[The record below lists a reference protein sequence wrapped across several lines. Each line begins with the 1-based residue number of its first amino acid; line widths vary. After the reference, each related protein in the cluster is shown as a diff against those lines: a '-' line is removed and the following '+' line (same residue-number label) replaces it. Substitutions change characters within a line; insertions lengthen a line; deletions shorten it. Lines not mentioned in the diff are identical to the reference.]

1 MKKSEHGGNEAP
13 PKRVPRIRGDQE
25 KGACALLLVDV
36 INDLEFDGGE
46 KLLPNALPAMKRL
59 AKLVERAR
67 SADVPII
74 YANDN
79 FGHWRS
85 DFRATVRHC
94 LDEDVRGRPIAELL
108 APEHSDYFILKPKHS
123 AFFSTALD
131 TLLRSLETKTLVLA
145 GLATDICVLFT
156 AHDAHMREYKLFV
169 PADCAASESKASN
182 KWALEHMRRFLRVD
196 TRIAAKIDFRR
207 LSRSPARAKQR

>member
-1 MKKSEHGGNEAP
+1 MKNQ
-13 PKRVPRIRGDQE
+13 RGRNQVTPE
-25 KGACALLLVDV
+25 KGPCALLLVDV

-46 KLLPNALPAMKRL
+46 KLFEHALPAMGRL
-59 AKLVERAR
+59 AKLVHRAR
-67 SADVPII
+67 AAHVPVI

-85 DFRATVRHC
+85 DFQAIVRHC

-108 APEHSDYFILKPKHS
+108 APEHSDYFVLKPKHS

-131 TLLRSLETKTLVLA
+131 TLLRSLETKRLVLA

-156 AHDAHMREYKLFV
+156 AHDAHMREYELFV
-169 PADCAASESKASN
+169 PADCAASESLASN
-182 KWALEHMRRFLRVD
+182 RWALEHMRRFLRVD
-196 TRIAAKIDFRR
+196 TRPAAKIDLRG
-207 LSRSPARAKQR
+207 LSRRGARPKKR

>member
-1 MKKSEHGGNEAP
+1 MKTQQGQKDVP
-13 PKRVPRIRGDQE
+13 PAQ
-25 KGACALLLVDV
+25 GACAVLLVDV

-46 KLLPNALPAMKRL
+46 DLLRHALPAMKRL
-59 AKLVERAR
+59 AKLVQRAR
-67 SADVPII
+67 AAHVPVI

-85 DFRATVRHC
+85 DFQAIVRHC
-94 LDEDVRGRPIAELL
+94 LDEDVRGRPIAEML

-123 AFFSTALD
+123 AFFSTALE
-131 TLLRSLETKTLVLA
+131 TLLQSLGTKRLVLG

-156 AHDAHMREYKLFV
+156 AHDAHMREYQLFV
-169 PADCAASESKASN
+169 PADCAASESAASN

-196 TRIAAKIDFRR
+196 TRAAAKIDLRR
-207 LSRSPARAKQR
+207 LSRATDSGPRKKR